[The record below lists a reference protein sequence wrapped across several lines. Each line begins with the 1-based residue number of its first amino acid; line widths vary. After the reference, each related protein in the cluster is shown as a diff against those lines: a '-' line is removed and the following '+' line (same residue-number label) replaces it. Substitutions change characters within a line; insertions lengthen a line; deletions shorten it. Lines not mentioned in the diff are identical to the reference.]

1 MTKKTKHIFTAALC
15 SAALA
20 LSCAAGIAV
29 GIVVA
34 VTGIAAGI
42 VMIISGAHLL
52 IRKRDLMI

>member
-1 MTKKTKHIFTAALC
+1 MKQEAIYKTMGNAG
-15 SAALA
+15 
-20 LSCAAGIAV
+20 AAGIAV